1 MHAQKVLFTIAWRHC
16 MTDQSLLPLLS
27 QGSTYEIL
35 VVRISV
41 ILKTEKE
48 NYLAKGNPFTQ

>member
-1 MHAQKVLFTIAWRHC
+1 